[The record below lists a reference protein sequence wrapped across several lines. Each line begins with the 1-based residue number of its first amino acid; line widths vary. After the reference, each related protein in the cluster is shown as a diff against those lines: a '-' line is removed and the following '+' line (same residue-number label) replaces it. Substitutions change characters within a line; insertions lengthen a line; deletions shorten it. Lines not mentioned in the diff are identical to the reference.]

1 MDCRSVVFVGLL
13 GLVGGSPVW
22 HRGYGYDV
30 LKSRGYHIYPESFH
44 LAEAVFDPEYDKE
57 DSPRKAFELE
67 HDILKSKIGA
77 NHPELIPHL
86 QRDEHFPPHDVFYEP
101 KIYSTGIFTKKN
113 SGQYGYHLHG
123 TYHNEIDYL
132 PYR

>member
-1 MDCRSVVFVGLL
+1 MDFRSVVFAGLIAFVGC
-13 GLVGGSPVW
+13 SPVW

-30 LKSRGYHIYPESFH
+30 LKSSGYHVYPETFH

-67 HDILKSKIGA
+67 HDILKAKIGA

-86 QRDEHFPPHDVFYEP
+86 QRDEQHFPPVLYKP
-101 KIYSTGIFTKKN
+101 KIYTSGLFTKKN
-113 SGQYGYHLHG
+113 RGGYDLHLHG